1 MGTLTMKLGDQQPL
15 FVPHASIAGTSNAGG
30 AFAEVKLPE
39 DYHYSYPVLNQVLTS
54 IGNRPHYLFPGQW
67 QADNDLNYDHSIT
80 NYVEAKDN
88 AGSANWDFVD
98 VNNVNNSLDANT
110 NAYRSNANGLQHQ
123 FGKFHSL
130 QKSPNSTRALSCL
143 ASWAADRELKL
154 PMCTSRLLMHIL
166 ATYFFVRLSNLTPF
180 TPRRLLT

>member
-1 MGTLTMKLGDQQPL
+1 MKLGDQQPL

-39 DYHYSYPVLNQVLTS
+39 DYHYAYPVLNQVLTS

-88 AGSANWDFVD
+88 AGSANWDFTD
-98 VNNVNNSLDANT
+98 VNNVNNSLDAHRNDF
-110 NAYRSNANGLQHQ
+110 RSNANGLQHQ
-123 FGKFHSL
+123 FGGTNPKTAPYIMYRELEPNGFTNAFNPIVPTATRIS
-130 QKSPNSTRALSCL
+130 NSTSSGWSDEIYEAQGNALM
-143 ASWAADRELKL
+143 R
-154 PMCTSRLLMHIL
+154 M
-166 ATYFFVRLSNLTPF
+166 LS
-180 TPRRLLT
+180 